1 MSQRRGFTVIE
12 FFVVIFI
19 LFLLVSLSVGGPF
32 FFSGLYHLSVGWCY
46 YLIRTLPN
54 ITFKWSSIA
63 FFVIACVLLL
73 YATHRFVNWLVTQ
86 TKDNEE
92 KAPTPV
98 PWSWTIKGLCLVI
111 LTFAAGISAVGI
123 VHQTSWLL
131 TGGETLFQYSRIR
144 SAANQM
150 MSASNLRQCVMA
162 MHNYH
167 TDFKQLP
174 SVFRMDKKTGQPLLS
189 WRVALLPYIENDEL
203 HKKFKLEEPWDST
216 HNLAVVMN
224 NPMPSIYRHPDK
236 SDSNSKETHYRAF
249 YSRPGTR
256 VSAGLTFNDKITLG
270 MISKADGT
278 ANTACLIEGEPVL
291 WTKPDD
297 IEIAD
302 HLILP
307 AFKPFWRNNL
317 FQVAMIDGSVQ
328 SVRIDVPPEQLRALA
343 TYNGKE
349 KIDSDKLFD

>member
-1 MSQRRGFTVIE
+1 MKHLFTLIKGFVM
-12 FFVVIFI
+12 IFI
-19 LFLLVSLSVGGPF
+19 LITLIGSLFSGSF
-32 FFSGLYHLSVGWCY
+32 FFFTGLYHLAVGWCY
-46 YLIRTLPN
+46 YLVRTLPN

-63 FFVIACVLLL
+63 FFVIACTLLL

-86 TKDNEE
+86 TKDIEE
-92 KAPTPV
+92 KEATPV
-98 PWSWTIKGLCLVI
+98 PWSWTIKGLFLVI
-111 LTFAAGISAVGI
+111 LAFAAGISAVGM

-131 TGGETLFQYSRIR
+131 SGKERVLVGGIR

-150 MSASNLRQCVMA
+150 MSASNMRNCMMA

-174 SVFRMDKKTGQPLLS
+174 SVFRMDKKTAQPLLS
-189 WRVALLPYIENDEL
+189 WRVTLLPYLENDEL
-203 HKKFKLEEPWDST
+203 FKKFKLDEPWDST
-216 HNLAVVMN
+216 HNLAVVFN
-224 NPMPSIYRHPDK
+224 NPMPSVYRHPDK
-236 SDSNSKETHYRAF
+236 SDNNSKETHYRAF
-249 YSRPGTR
+249 YSRPGTK

-270 MISKADGT
+270 MIREADGI
-278 ANTACLIEGEPVL
+278 ANTVCLFEGEPVL

-307 AFKPFWRNNL
+307 TFKPFWRNNY
-317 FQVAMIDGSVQ
+317 FQAAMFDGSIQ
-328 SVRIDVPPEQLRALA
+328 SVRIDTPPEQLRALA

-349 KIDSDKLFD
+349 KIDTEAIFD